1 MNMPRSQPAGRSK
14 LLSLRR
20 RNKDPG
26 TSSTQQSSQSKE
38 LFLPQTKENSV
49 PIISKDSKSEV
60 EKSRPQ
66 RNRQQMSPCAES
78 NENLVSGEKPA
89 IDDDGTAK
97 DTVKQE
103 SSSPLHGGTELAADV
118 RIINDNDGLGD
129 LFFCQICQKELTRYS
144 TAQREQHLNRC
155 CDKVEEAQEE
165 DAGRAGREVEQSGHT
180 CVLCKKRL
188 KTEQVRYLVECF
200 MITSVMILSSRG
212 ESERAAH

>member
-1 MNMPRSQPAGRSK
+1 
-14 LLSLRR
+14 
-20 RNKDPG
+20 
-26 TSSTQQSSQSKE
+26 
-38 LFLPQTKENSV
+38 
-49 PIISKDSKSEV
+49 
-60 EKSRPQ
+60 
-66 RNRQQMSPCAES
+66 MSPCAES

-97 DTVKQE
+97 DTVKEE

-144 TAQREQHLNRC
+144 TAQHEQHLNRC

-165 DAGRAGREVEQSGHT
+165 DVGTAGREVEQSGHT

-188 KTEQVRYLVECF
+188 KTEQVRYLVEYF

-212 ESERAAH
+212 ESEQAAH